1 MLLRQNQ
8 FYSYV
13 GEKAKVLLP
22 LPISLGMVLLFGNG
36 FQQSPAPAQDEPQC
50 AVPGYLLQNRG
61 DFSYDFGGSDPI
73 SGVSNSTRMAIIT
86 GGPVVVNASGV
97 TDANNNRVTG
107 AFAGALADELI
118 NLGFTQQEA
127 TTATIAVTIEL
138 SQLPIDSSF
147 RELAIAGRNAIIE
160 AVPAR
165 AATVQALQRETA
177 QETTLEIISNLSR
190 TILIGEGFTEA
201 EAETAV
207 EQGLSTLA
215 TFNDDSSANEAF
227 EAVFQASI
235 GAVPA
240 RQATLVALREELV
253 EEMRLIR
260 QGVRS
265 SIEQGDPLFFD
276 FVVTNTTDRALRF
289 QVPEPGAIQRLT
301 TGAEVARVTYFWSN
315 QGDRSFLVSDCALPA
330 EPEQPGTPPPS
341 LPPQPGSGTEEPTAE
356 TPGQTLPSEP
366 PTLPPTSGPQP
377 QVLPQPELPALP
389 EITEVTAETPPVII
403 PPEGQIQ
410 IRVEVEVGPIPQTG
424 TGITVVLDPQ
434 EQEPVQQTVI
444 VPPPITPEPLRDPL
458 GRITG
463 CAGEMLPDY
472 NGFSVG
478 LYRPNPGDP
487 TGGIQGLAS
496 LTPTEVPDR
505 PNNNIQ
511 LGLGPNTENA
521 NPFFVTNGDGGA
533 YNFLLD
539 MGRGQ
544 LDPGTEY
551 ILLVSPPAGSIYEER
566 RIRLRFGDRNGNN
579 IVFTATSLDGRPI
592 SSTDGGTSIQ
602 GTIQINDA
610 ERVGLNLA
618 VLDFDTGVC
627 EAQEI
632 QITKTGDRIVAEPG
646 DTVVYRLA
654 VRNLAA
660 TPLNSLVIS
669 DRLPLGLQFRGG
681 SVRAALGETQVSISS
696 RQDGRNIVFDVPDV
710 TLASGETLNIAYAA
724 RVTPDAIRGNG
735 RNSASVNG
743 QRVDN
748 FLPVRDGPAIHQLR
762 IDPGILSNC
771 GTLIGRVFVDKNFDG
786 EQQANEP
793 GVPNAVVFLDDGN
806 RIITDDN
813 GLFSLA
819 NVVSGYRS
827 GVLDL
832 ASLPGYA
839 IAPNLKFSERN
850 SQSRLVRLEP
860 GGIARMNFAVTPASE
875 EEF

>member
-1 MLLRQNQ
+1 
-8 FYSYV
+8 
-13 GEKAKVLLP
+13 
-22 LPISLGMVLLFGNG
+22 
-36 FQQSPAPAQDEPQC
+36 
-50 AVPGYLLQNRG
+50 
-61 DFSYDFGGSDPI
+61 
-73 SGVSNSTRMAIIT
+73 
-86 GGPVVVNASGV
+86 
-97 TDANNNRVTG
+97 
-107 AFAGALADELI
+107 
-118 NLGFTQQEA
+118 
-127 TTATIAVTIEL
+127 
-138 SQLPIDSSF
+138 
-147 RELAIAGRNAIIE
+147 
-160 AVPAR
+160 
-165 AATVQALQRETA
+165 
-177 QETTLEIISNLSR
+177 
-190 TILIGEGFTEA
+190 
-201 EAETAV
+201 
-207 EQGLSTLA
+207 
-215 TFNDDSSANEAF
+215 
-227 EAVFQASI
+227 
-235 GAVPA
+235 
-240 RQATLVALREELV
+240 
-253 EEMRLIR
+253 MRFIR

-276 FVVTNTTDRALRF
+276 FVVTNTSNRALRF
-289 QVPEPGAIQRLT
+289 QVPEAGAIQRLT
-301 TGAEVARVTYFWSN
+301 TGAEVARVSYFWSN
-315 QGDRSFLVSDCALPA
+315 QGDRSFLVSDCGVPP
-330 EPEQPGTPPPS
+330 EPQAEQPGTPPPS
-341 LPPQPGSGTEEPTAE
+341 LPPQPGPGTGPSQPTVE
-356 TPGQTLPSEP
+356 TPGQTPPSEP
-366 PTLPPTSGPQP
+366 PTLPPTTGPQP
-377 QVLPQPELPALP
+377 QVLPQPELPAFP

-424 TGITVVLDPQ
+424 TGITVVLTPE

-444 VPPPITPEPLRDPL
+444 VPPAITPEPLRDPL

-463 CAGEMLPDY
+463 CAGETLPDY
-472 NGFSVG
+472 TGFSVG
-478 LYRPNPGDP
+478 VFQPNPGDP
-487 TGGIQGLAS
+487 TGGVGSLVD

-505 PNNNIQ
+505 PDNNIQ

-544 LDPGTEY
+544 LDPGSEY

-566 RIRLRFGDRNGNN
+566 RIRLVFGERNGNN

-592 SSTDGGTSIQ
+592 SSTDGGTSVQ

-618 VLDFDTGVC
+618 VLDLDTDIC

-660 TPLNSLVIS
+660 TALNTLAIS
-669 DRLPLGLQFRGG
+669 DRLPLGVQFRGD
-681 SVRAALGETQVSISS
+681 SVRAALGETQVPISS
-696 RQDGRNIVFDVPDV
+696 RQDGQNIIFDLPDL
-710 TLASGETLNIAYAA
+710 TLGSGETLNIAYAA

-806 RIITDDN
+806 RIITDDD